1 MAIQIRWVETR
12 EKLRQEAEERKRRVA
27 AEKRLMEQAMG
38 RRKKHV
44 GSPRKEGWAKQTACE
59 TKTSI

>member
-1 MAIQIRWVETR
+1 MAIQIRWVDTR

-27 AEKRLMEQAMG
+27 AEKRLMELAMR
-38 RRKKHV
+38 RRKIHE
-44 GSPRKEGWAKQTACE
+44 GRPGKEGWAKQTACE